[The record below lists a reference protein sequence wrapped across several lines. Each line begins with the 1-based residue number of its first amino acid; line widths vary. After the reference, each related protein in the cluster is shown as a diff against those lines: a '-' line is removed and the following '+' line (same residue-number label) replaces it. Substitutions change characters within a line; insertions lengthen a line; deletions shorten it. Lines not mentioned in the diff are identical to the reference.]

1 MPKVPASM
9 SPPAVTCYTAAV
21 MMPAHLKELLQKL
34 VAARGPCGQEDEV
47 DAVCRSWLDEHGLA
61 WRTDPAGNLIARLA
75 PTGDNGPATDDDG
88 RAIRVF
94 IHLDEI
100 SFIIK
105 RIRADG
111 TVKLA
116 ALGSFSPAFLG
127 QLPVEILADDS
138 IVPGVLS
145 LGSWHTGEETSDVW
159 HAKHGNYDLNQY
171 EVITG
176 MDGETLVDSGVRP
189 GARVVIAGQH
199 RFLWDMGSLVAGF
212 ALDNRA
218 PITATLEACRILAE
232 SGGPAVPVYVVFTRE
247 EELGSG
253 TAGYAA
259 GTLPGEL
266 SLAVDVAP
274 VSPDE
279 YGNEVD
285 PYPTIGYRDDY
296 AVYTKDVADALVA
309 HALDLEMLPGIG
321 IFENYSSDSSAAKR
335 LGRTAKAA
343 LVGIPM
349 ENTHGYEIIH
359 AGAIENTAHLLAA
372 FLRDP
377 QHSGT
382 AGA

>member
-1 MPKVPASM
+1 
-9 SPPAVTCYTAAV
+9 
-21 MMPAHLKELLQKL
+21 MMAGHIKELLQRL

-47 DAVCRSWLDEHGLA
+47 ELVCREWLDARGLEA
-61 WRTDPAGNLIARLA
+61 RSDPAGNLIARIEA
-75 PTGDNGPATDDDG
+75 EGGGKQADESK
-88 RAIRVF
+88 AIRVF

-105 RIRADG
+105 RILADG
-111 TVKLA
+111 TVKLG

-127 QLPVEILADDS
+127 QLPVEILADES
-138 IVPGVLS
+138 IVRGVLS
-145 LGSWHTGEETSDVW
+145 LGSWHTGEETADVW

-176 MDGETLVDSGVRP
+176 MDGETLVNSGVRP
-189 GARVVIAGQH
+189 GCRVVIAGQH
-199 RFLWDMGSLVAGF
+199 RALWDMGDLVAGF

-218 PITATLEACRILAE
+218 PITATMEAVRLLLD
-232 SGGPAVPVYVVFTRE
+232 GPGPAVPVYVVFTKE

-296 AVYTKDVADALVA
+296 AVYNKGIADILVS
-309 HALDLEMLPGIG
+309 HALRMEMLPGIG
-321 IFENYSSDSSAAKR
+321 IYENYSSDASAAKR
-335 LGRTAKAA
+335 LGRTATAA

-359 AGAIENTAHLLAA
+359 SEAIENTALLLAG

-377 QHSGT
+377 DLSRG
-382 AGA
+382 

>member
-1 MPKVPASM
+1 MQPHV
-9 SPPAVTCYTAAV
+9 
-21 MMPAHLKELLQKL
+21 KELLQKL

-47 DAVCRSWLDEHGLA
+47 EAVCRAWLSEHNLT
-61 WRTDPAGNLIARLA
+61 WRTDPAGNLITRLDPPDA
-75 PTGDNGPATDDDG
+75 DPPGADG

-105 RIRADG
+105 RILPDG

-127 QLPVEILADDS
+127 QLPVEILADES

-145 LGSWHTGEETSDVW
+145 LGSWHTGEETPDVW

-176 MDGETLVDSGVRP
+176 MDGQSLVETGVRP
-189 GARVVIAGQH
+189 GSRVVIAGQH
-199 RFLWDMGSLVAGF
+199 RTLWDMGKLVAGF

-218 PITATLEACRILAE
+218 PITATLEACRMLVE
-232 SGGPAVPVYVVFTRE
+232 NEPPAVPVYIVFTRE

-259 GTLPGEL
+259 GTLPGDL

-279 YGNEVD
+279 YANEVD
-285 PYPTIGYRDDY
+285 PYPTVGYRDDY
-296 AVYTKDVADALVA
+296 AVYNKEVADILVS
-309 HALDLEMLPGIG
+309 HALRLEMLPGIG
-321 IFENYSSDSSAAKR
+321 IFENYSSDASAAKR

-359 AGAIENTAHLLAA
+359 SDAIENTAQLIAA

-377 QHSGT
+377 ELSRE
-382 AGA
+382 

>member
-1 MPKVPASM
+1 
-9 SPPAVTCYTAAV
+9 
-21 MMPAHLKELLQKL
+21 MMPPHLKELLQKL

-47 DAVCRSWLDEHGLA
+47 ETVCRSWLDGHGLS
-61 WRTDPAGNLIARLA
+61 WFTDPAGNLITRLV
-75 PTGDNGPATDDDG
+75 PTGNDPSVIDG
-88 RAIRVF
+88 DEPAIRVF

-100 SFIIK
+100 SFMIK

-127 QLPVEILADDS
+127 QLPVEILADET

-145 LGSWHTGEETSDVW
+145 LGSWHTGEETADVW

-176 MDGETLVDSGVRP
+176 MDGEALVASGVRP

-199 RFLWDMGSLVAGF
+199 RTLWDVGPLTAGF

-218 PITATLEACRILAE
+218 PIAATLEACRILAD
-232 SGGPAVPVYVVFTRE
+232 SGGPAVPVYVVFTKE

-321 IFENYSSDSSAAKR
+321 IFENYSSDASAAKR

-359 AGAIENTAHLLAA
+359 SGAIENTARLLVA

-377 QHSGT
+377 QRSG
-382 AGA
+382 AREA

>member
-1 MPKVPASM
+1 
-9 SPPAVTCYTAAV
+9 
-21 MMPAHLKELLQKL
+21 MMPAHLKQLLQKL

-47 DAVCRSWLDEHGLA
+47 DAVCRSWLDEHGLP
-61 WRTDPAGNLIARLA
+61 WYTDPAGNLITRLTPA
-75 PTGDNGPATDDDG
+75 GDGSSGGEDDG

-94 IHLDEI
+94 VHLDEI

-127 QLPVEILADDS
+127 QLPVEILADEA

-176 MDGETLVDSGVRP
+176 MDGEALVGSGVRP

-199 RFLWDMGSLVAGF
+199 RSLWDVGPLVAGF

-218 PITATLEACRILAE
+218 PITATLEACRLLVE
-232 SGGPAVPVYVVFTRE
+232 SGGPAAPVYVVFTRE

-296 AVYTKDVADALVA
+296 AVYTKEVADALVA

-359 AGAIENTAHLLAA
+359 AGAIENTAELLAA

-377 QHSGT
+377 GRSG
-382 AGA
+382 GAEA

>member
-1 MPKVPASM
+1 
-9 SPPAVTCYTAAV
+9 
-21 MMPAHLKELLQKL
+21 MMAPHIQQLLQKL
-34 VAARGPCGQEDEV
+34 VAARGPCGQEEEV
-47 DAVCRSWLDEHGLA
+47 EAVCRSWLEERGVACTNDA
-61 WRTDPAGNLIARLA
+61 AGNLIATLA
-75 PTGDNGPATDDDG
+75 GDGPTEDAV
-88 RAIRVF
+88 RVF
-94 IHLDEI
+94 VHLDEI

-105 RIRADG
+105 RILADG
-111 TVKLA
+111 TVKIG

-138 IVPGVLS
+138 IVRGVLS
-145 LGSWHTGEETSDVW
+145 LGSWHTGEETSNVW

-176 MDGETLVDSGVRP
+176 MDGQTLVDSGVRP
-189 GARVVIAGQH
+189 GCRVVIAGQH
-199 RFLWDMGSLVAGF
+199 RALWDMGHLVAGF

-218 PITATLEACRILAE
+218 PITATLEACSMLMD
-232 SGGPAVPVYVVFTRE
+232 GDGPAVPVSLVFTRE

-259 GTLPGEL
+259 GTLPGKL

-285 PYPTIGYRDDY
+285 PYPTIGYKDDY
-296 AVYTKDVADALVA
+296 AVYNKEIADILVS
-309 HALDLEMLPGIG
+309 HALRLQMLPGIG
-321 IFENYSSDSSAAKR
+321 IFENYTSDSSAAKR
-335 LGRTAKAA
+335 LGRTAQAA

-359 AGAIENTAHLLAA
+359 SDAIENTARLLAA

-377 QHSGT
+377 DLSR
-382 AGA
+382 ADE